1 MNLITNHIQM
11 PKIVLIEDELQLA
24 ENTKLIL
31 EINGFNCFVANRG
44 QEGIDLITSI
54 NPNLVIC
61 DINLDEIDGYEI
73 LRQIRLN
80 PHFLNLPFIFL
91 TARADFVD
99 KRKGMN
105 SGADDFLTKP
115 FNAKVLVETIRAR
128 LELSSQKKES
138 VGIEIKKNAIDVF
151 YHVSNHEYLT
161 PLNGIINLSEIAL
174 DMVRNNQ
181 TSDIES
187 LLEGIYSSGNR
198 MLRTTRKLLWYNQL
212 SNSVNPWKNTLGNN
226 NKQNVLELLHGI
238 IKDVTKISL
247 KVLDISVKSNVT
259 YLYGYEES
267 LIKIMLTEL
276 YQNVVN
282 FADPSRKVFSEAR
295 LESEMFVLIIRNYYL
310 GKYTLK
316 TDDIK
321 PFYQAHNPKDMNGTG
336 LGLYIV
342 KEWVES
348 INGQFDVKGE
358 NQLFDIV
365 IKISINV

>member
-1 MNLITNHIQM
+1 M

-31 EINGFNCFVANRG
+31 EINGFECFVANGG
-44 QEGIDLITSI
+44 QEGIDLIKSI

-73 LRQIRLN
+73 LRQIRLD
-80 PHFLNLPFIFL
+80 PLFLNLPFIFL

-115 FNAKVLVETIRAR
+115 YNARVLVETIRAR
-128 LELSSQKKES
+128 LELSNQKKES

-174 DMVRNNQ
+174 DMLRNNQ

-187 LLEGIYSSGNR
+187 LLEGIYTSGNR

-212 SNSVNPWKNTLGNN
+212 SNSVNPWKNALGANS
-226 NKQNVLELLHGI
+226 QTNV
-238 IKDVTKISL
+238 IKFLQEIVDSVTKSSL
-247 KVLDISVKSNVT
+247 KIFDINIKSNVT
-259 YLYGYEES
+259 YLYGYDES
-267 LIKIMLTEL
+267 LIQIMFMEL
-276 YQNVVN
+276 IQNIVN
-282 FADPSRKVFSEAR
+282 FADSNQKVYIDAR
-295 LESEMFVLIIRNYYL
+295 LQNDLFVLIIRNHYSDN
-310 GKYTLK
+310 YTL
-316 TDDIK
+316 TTEEIK
-321 PFYQAHNPKDMNGTG
+321 PFYQAHNAKDMNGTG

-348 INGQFDVKGE
+348 INGQFEVKGE

-365 IKISINV
+365 IKISVSL

>member
-1 MNLITNHIQM
+1 M
-11 PKIVLIEDELQLA
+11 PKIVLVEDELQLA

-31 EINGFNCFVANRG
+31 EINGFECFVANKG

-54 NPNLVIC
+54 NPCLVIC

-80 PHFLNLPFIFL
+80 PQFLNLPFIFL

-115 FNAKVLVETIRAR
+115 YNARVLVETIRAR
-128 LELSSQKKES
+128 LELSNQKKES

-174 DMVRNNQ
+174 DMVRNKQ
-181 TSDIES
+181 TSDIEP
-187 LLEGIYSSGNR
+187 LLEGIYTSGNR

-212 SNSVNPWKNTLGNN
+212 SNDVNPWKNVLGANS
-226 NKQNVLELLHGI
+226 QINV
-238 IKDVTKISL
+238 IKFLQDIVDSATKSSL
-247 KVLDISVKSNVT
+247 KIFDINIKSNVT
-259 YLYGYEES
+259 YLYGYDES
-267 LIKIMLTEL
+267 LIQIMFMEL
-276 YQNVVN
+276 IQNVVN
-282 FADPSRKVFSEAR
+282 FADPNRKVYIEAR
-295 LESEMFVLIIRNYYL
+295 LENDFLVLIIRNHYSEN
-310 GKYTLK
+310 YTL
-316 TDDIK
+316 TTEEIK

-336 LGLYIV
+336 LGLYVV

-348 INGQFDVKGE
+348 INGQFEVKGE

-365 IKISINV
+365 IKISINA

>member
-1 MNLITNHIQM
+1 M
-11 PKIVLIEDELQLA
+11 PKIVLIEDEIQLA
-24 ENTKLIL
+24 ENTKIIL

-44 QEGIDLITSI
+44 QEGIDLIASI

-73 LRQIRLN
+73 LRQIRSN
-80 PHFLNLPFIFL
+80 PLFLNLPFVFL

-99 KRKGMN
+99 KRRGMN
-105 SGADDFLTKP
+105 AGADDFLTKP
-115 FNAKVLVETIRAR
+115 FNAKVLIETIQAR
-128 LELSSQKKES
+128 LAMSSQKKES

-174 DMVRNNQ
+174 DMVRNKQ

-212 SNSVNPWKNTLGNN
+212 SNSVNPWKNVLGANSQIN
-226 NKQNVLELLHGI
+226 AIKFLHEI
-238 IKDVTKISL
+238 VDSVTKSSL
-247 KVLDISVKSNVT
+247 KIFDINIKSNVT
-259 YLYGYEES
+259 YLYGYDEN
-267 LIKIMLTEL
+267 LIQIMFTEL
-276 YQNVVN
+276 IQNIVN
-282 FADPSRKVFSEAR
+282 FADHNRKVYINAR
-295 LESEMFVLIIRNYYL
+295 FENDFLVLIIRNHYL
-310 GKYTLK
+310 DNYTI
-316 TDDIK
+316 TTEDIK

-342 KEWVES
+342 KEWIELIS
-348 INGQFDVKGE
+348 GGFEVKGE
-358 NQLFDIV
+358 NQLFDVI
-365 IKISINV
+365 IKIPVSL